1 MSELFALWMPI
12 LASAVAIFFGRFV
25 SWVIIGPHNSAWA
38 ASPDQAEN
46 IRKLGELNLPPGRY
60 VLACDRSKEER
71 EDETVKAAVDSGPW
85 DTVTLWGTASS
96 MGCNLDLTFLFY
108 FVTAVFIAY
117 CGPLGPG
124 AAFSKVFQVTGAA
137 AILAHCFAFMPH
149 NICSARL
156 GEAF

>member
-1 MSELFALWMPI
+1 MSEFFALWMPI
-12 LASAVAIFFGRFV
+12 LASRVGIFFGRFV
-25 SWVIIGPHNSAWA
+25 SWMIIGHHNPAWA
-38 ASPDQAEN
+38 ALPGQAEN

-60 VLACDRSKEER
+60 VFSCDRSKEER

-85 DTVTLWGTASS
+85 DTVNLWGTAPN
-96 MGCNLDLTFLFY
+96 MGCNLGLAFLFY

-117 CGPLGPG
+117 RGPQDPG

-137 AILAHCFAFMPH
+137 AILAHCFAFMPN
-149 NICSARL
+149 NICSSRL